1 MILSLN
7 DYAGGYRSLVI
18 SKTMSRE
25 PKIVMIVVVYPITD
39 TRNFEE
45 KNYRIFWMK

>member
-18 SKTMSRE
+18 SKAMSRE
-25 PKIVMIVVVYPITD
+25 PKIVMIVVIYPITD
-39 TRNFEE
+39 TKKFEKKITE
-45 KNYRIFWMK
+45 YFG